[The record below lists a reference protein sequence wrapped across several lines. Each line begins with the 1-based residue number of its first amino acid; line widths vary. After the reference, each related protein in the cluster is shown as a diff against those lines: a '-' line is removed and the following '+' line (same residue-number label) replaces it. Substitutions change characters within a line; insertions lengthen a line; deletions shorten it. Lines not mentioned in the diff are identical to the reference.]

1 MLNCALCGNSVAG
14 RQFSCLSAAAENGSS
29 VWNYFITTFSGT
41 YRASN
46 LCCSFDAQSRWLL
59 LTSHLACL
67 LSVPN
72 LALILLLDPESR
84 ASNKGNPGSRK
95 TYWGPSL

>member
-14 RQFSCLSAAAENGSS
+14 RQFSCLSEAAKNGSS
-29 VWNYFITTFSGT
+29 VWDYFITSFSGT
-41 YRASN
+41 YRASTPRR
-46 LCCSFDAQSRWLL
+46 SFDAQSRWLL
-59 LTSHLACL
+59 LTSHLARS

-72 LALILLLDPESR
+72 LTLILLLDPESR

>member
-1 MLNCALCGNSVAG
+1 MLNCALCGNKVLLDDSFLAFSKLPKMAQAFGIISLLALAG
-14 RQFSCLSAAAENGSS
+14 L
-29 VWNYFITTFSGT
+29 IGT
-41 YRASN
+41 

-59 LTSHLACL
+59 LTSHLVCL

-95 TYWGPSL
+95 IYWGPS